1 MKSKLTYRFKSL
13 IESICTKL
21 ESSILT
27 DKSLKCKVVF
37 GPIQSRR
44 LGLVLGVNNVKPGVC
59 SYNCVYCP
67 SGKTSCCSICT
78 QSCLSPYKL
87 YVSVKNKLGELK
99 NYDEK
104 IDYILFAGS
113 GDPCIDSNLSREI
126 FMLREL
132 GYKIAVY
139 TNTSLLWNYNVQ
151 ENLMFADYVS
161 LKIDTVNEDTWLKIN
176 RPHRRLRYDLILQG
190 IEQFSKRFKGTLTT
204 ETTLVKNINDNEE
217 EIKKL
222 GDYFKSLK
230 PKFSYFMNP
239 IYPPANNYA
248 ISIDAESLSYVSKII
263 NENVANSVLLNGAN
277 NEELFI
283 TDDFENELLGLL
295 AIHPIKEDAINNF
308 VKTNQYAEKLN
319 ELISNNVIK
328 QIEFNGGRYFSL
340 N

>member
-1 MKSKLTYRFKSL
+1 MY
-13 IESICTKL
+13 TKL
-21 ESSILT
+21 
-27 DKSLKCKVVF
+27 
-37 GPIQSRR
+37 
-44 LGLVLGVNNVKPGVC
+44 
-59 SYNCVYCP
+59 
-67 SGKTSCCSICT
+67 
-78 QSCLSPYKL
+78 LSPYKL
-87 YVSVKNKLGELK
+87 YVSVKNKLSELK
-99 NYDEK
+99 SYDKK

-176 RPHRRLRYDLILQG
+176 RPHRRLRYDLILKG
-190 IEQFSKRFKGTLTT
+190 IEEFSKRYKGMLTT
-204 ETTLVKNINDNEE
+204 ETTLIKNINDNEE

-222 GDYFKSLK
+222 GDFFKIIKSK
-230 PKFSYFMNP
+230 TSYFMKS
-239 IYPPANNYA
+239 IYPPAYNYA
-248 ISIDAESLSYVSKII
+248 ISIDAKSLSNVSKII
-263 NENVANSVLLNGAN
+263 NGNVANSVLLNGAN

-295 AIHPIKEDAINNF
+295 AIHPIKEDAINNYAI
-308 VKTNQYAEKLN
+308 KNQNVEKLN
-319 ELISNNVIK
+319 ELLSNKIIK
-328 QIEFNGGRYFSL
+328 QIDFKGGKYFSL